1 MRAEEESSADAVT
14 PPTND
19 AAGGEEPTG
28 DAPASGPSEPQAGEA
43 QADELRRLKAE
54 RDQMSDQLLRSL
66 ADFDNY
72 RKRAQREQ
80 GEQRLLGMIEAFRA
94 VLPALDGVERA
105 LAIQGGSID
114 DVRKGLELVH
124 RQLLDSVR
132 KIGVEPIETI
142 GKAFDP
148 HSQEAVEMV
157 PTTEAP
163 DHTVLGELQ
172 RGYKL
177 RGKLVRPA
185 MVRVAQN
192 PGEQNGEA

>member
-1 MRAEEESSADAVT
+1 MKAEESSTDATT

-19 AAGGEEPTG
+19 APGGEEPTG
-28 DAPASGPSEPQAGEA
+28 EAPASGPSEPQAGEA
-43 QADELRRLKAE
+43 QADELRRLRAE

-105 LAIQGGSID
+105 LAIQGGSIE

-148 HSQEAVEMV
+148 HFQEAVEMV

-192 PGEQNGEA
+192 PSERNGEA